1 MLALAP
7 FLFASSLV
15 STSLA
20 ATFNILVGADGIE
33 YTPNNITAQAGDE
46 VIFEFH
52 PKNHTVTQSTFANP
66 CTAVAGGGDSGFQPV
81 AADATTFPTKRI
93 IVPDST
99 TPLWFY
105 CAQPGHCG
113 KGMVFAINPGSDTKM
128 QTYVNNALAVGAGTA
143 ASSTPPPVSTGTT
156 SVVNTPPPSQTP
168 ATGGKTIDVSVGVN
182 GALEF
187 SPNNITGVNVG
198 DQLVFKFFAGAHTVT
213 QSTFADPCDPIG
225 NGFDSGPMPASATNN
240 PVFTLPINDTS
251 KPIWIYCKT
260 GNHCRQGMVLSI
272 NAPLTGNTFDAY
284 KQNAI
289 SGSTGAGASSTSSA
303 SAGGPTTGGYN
314 GANTRVAG
322 GVASIVLSA
331 LVAGLLL

>member
-1 MLALAP
+1 
-7 FLFASSLV
+7 
-15 STSLA
+15 
-20 ATFNILVGADGIE
+20 
-33 YTPNNITAQAGDE
+33 
-46 VIFEFH
+46 
-52 PKNHTVTQSTFANP
+52 
-66 CTAVAGGGDSGFQPV
+66 
-81 AADATTFPTKRI
+81 
-93 IVPDST
+93 
-99 TPLWFY
+99 
-105 CAQPGHCG
+105 
-113 KGMVFAINPGSDTKM
+113 MVFAINPGSDTKM

-143 ASSTPPPVSTGTT
+143 SSSTPPPASTGTT
-156 SVVNTPPPSQTP
+156 STVSTPPASQTPP
-168 ATGGKTIDVSVGVN
+168 ATGGKTIDISVGVN

-260 GNHCRQGMVLSI
+260 GTHCRQGMVLSI
-272 NAPLTGNTFDAY
+272 NAPATGNTFDVY

-289 SGSTGAGASSTSSA
+289 LGSTGAGASASSTSSA
-303 SAGGPTTGGYN
+303 GAGSPTGGSN
-314 GANTRVAG
+314 SANTRVAG